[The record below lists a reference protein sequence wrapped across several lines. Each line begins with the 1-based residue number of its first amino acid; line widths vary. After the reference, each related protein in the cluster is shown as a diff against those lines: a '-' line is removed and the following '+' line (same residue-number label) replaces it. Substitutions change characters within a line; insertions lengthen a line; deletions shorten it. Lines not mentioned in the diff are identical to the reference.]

1 MTGFFLQAKLE
12 DFDNDGFVDLVYS
25 GGAHAYFKNNG
36 DQTFSNVPN
45 MFPYGDTMHSFAT
58 GDVNRDG
65 QVDLYA
71 SYGNGY
77 VSADNGN
84 DDVLWINNGNPDQH
98 WITFEL
104 GGLSIQPR
112 CGWGDGGDHRLFW
125 HAGAERSRRRELR
138 HDVDVLLPLWIG
150 RGRRGGDGD
159 GVLAQRPDHGLDDAC
174 HGPVP
179 HGAGGALHRATGNH
193 RIVHGIVS
201 GRIRH
206 LDGPCWD
213 LIPTNGAVA
222 PLRATCSRF
231 LRPGCTP

>member
-36 DQTFSNVPN
+36 DQTFSNVPG

-84 DDVLWINNGNPDQH
+84 DDVLWINNGNPGQH

-104 GGLSIQPR
+104 EGFQSNR
-112 CGWGDGGDHRLFW
+112 
-125 HAGAERSRRRELR
+125 
-138 HDVDVLLPLWIG
+138 
-150 RGRRGGDGD
+150 
-159 GVLAQRPDHGLDDAC
+159 DA
-174 HGPVP
+174 V
-179 HGAGGALHRATGNH
+179 
-193 RIVHGIVS
+193 
-201 GRIRH
+201 
-206 LDGPCWD
+206 
-213 LIPTNGAVA
+213 
-222 PLRATCSRF
+222 
-231 LRPGCTP
+231 

>member
-1 MTGFFLQAKLE
+1 MQAKLE
-12 DFDNDGFVDLVYS
+12 DFDNDGYVDLVYS

-84 DDVLWINNGNPDQH
+84 DDVLWINNGNPGQH

-104 GGLSIQPR
+104 EGFQSNR
-112 CGWGDGGDHRLFW
+112 D
-125 HAGAERSRRRELR
+125 A
-138 HDVDVLLPLWIG
+138 V
-150 RGRRGGDGD
+150 GRRWRSPAR
-159 GVLAQRPDHGLDDAC
+159 LARRS
-174 HGPVP
+174 
-179 HGAGGALHRATGNH
+179 GAFALGRAT
-193 RIVHGIVS
+193 
-201 GRIRH
+201 
-206 LDGPCWD
+206 
-213 LIPTNGAVA
+213 A
-222 PLRATCSRF
+222 
-231 LRPGCTP
+231 